1 MGVLMFL
8 VILSIVGVVG
18 IASVGIL
25 NQPQFGKIP
34 SGERLERIER
44 SPHYKDGHFQNETPT
59 VTMTKDK
66 GTLSAWWDFLVQD
79 HPSTIPDSG
88 QIKVIKT
95 DLSKLD
101 KNQDLILWFGHSSY
115 MIQAAGKRI
124 LVDPVFF
131 AGAPF
136 QFINKA
142 FPGTQIYAPSDIPDI
157 DYLVITHDHYDH
169 LDYETVTQIKDR
181 VSHVI
186 TGLGVGSHLEYWGY
200 PKSKLTELD
209 WGEAAEFSDG
219 TKFHCL
225 PARHFS
231 GRSLFQTKTLWASFV
246 LETPS
251 GKIYIG
257 GDSGYDKHFAHIGK
271 AFPDLDFAILE
282 NGQYNENW
290 ANIHTLPSELPQIA
304 GDLNAKRYM
313 TVHNSKF
320 KLSTHR
326 WDEPIKNAEALR
338 EKGFDVIIPTIG
350 EPVEW
355 KKAIVAPEQNKT
367 VEN

>member
-1 MGVLMFL
+1 MFL

-18 IASVGIL
+18 IAGIGIL

-34 SGERLERIER
+34 SGERLERIEK
-44 SPHYKDGHFQNETPT
+44 SPNYKDGHFQNETQT
-59 VTMTKDK
+59 TMMAKNK
-66 GTLSAWWDFLVQD
+66 GTLSIWWDFLFKE
-79 HPSTIPDSG
+79 HPNTVPDSG

-101 KNQDLILWFGHSSY
+101 KNKDLIIWFGHSSY

-142 FPGTQIYAPSDIPDI
+142 FPGTQIYTPEDIPDI
-157 DYLVITHDHYDH
+157 DFLIITHDHYDH
-169 LDYETVTQIKDR
+169 LDYETVPKIKDR
-181 VSHVI
+181 VNHVV

-200 PKSKLTELD
+200 PANKLTELD
-209 WGEAAEFSDG
+209 WDESESFADG
-219 TKFHCL
+219 FKIYCL

-257 GDSGYDKHFAHIGK
+257 GDSGYGPHYARIGK
-271 AFPDLDFAILE
+271 QFPDLDLAILE
-282 NGQYNENW
+282 NGQYDENW
-290 ANIHTLPSELPQIA
+290 ANIHTLPQELPLIA
-304 GDLNAKRYM
+304 KDLNAKRYM

-320 KLSTHR
+320 KLANHS
-326 WDEPIKNAEALR
+326 WDAPLKNAEALR
-338 EKGFDVIIPTIG
+338 QKGFDVMTPTIG
-350 EPVEW
+350 EILEW
-355 KKAIVAPEQNKT
+355 KKAIVAPESKPAKT

>member
-1 MGVLMFL
+1 MFL

-18 IASVGIL
+18 IASIGIL

-34 SGERLERIER
+34 SGERLERIEK
-44 SPHYKDGHFQNETPT
+44 SPHYKNGHFQNEIPT
-59 VTMTKDK
+59 VTMTQDK
-66 GTLSAWWDFLVQD
+66 GMLSAMWDFLFKD
-79 HPSTIPDSG
+79 YPNTIPDSG

-95 DLSKLD
+95 DLLHLD
-101 KNQDLILWFGHSSY
+101 KNQDLIIWFGHSSY

-142 FPGTQIYAPSDIPDI
+142 FPGTQIYKPEDLPDI
-157 DYLVITHDHYDH
+157 DFLIITHDHYDH
-169 LDYETVTQIKDR
+169 LDYETVPKIKNR
-181 VSHVI
+181 VSHVV
-186 TGLGVGSHLEYWGY
+186 TALGVGSHLEYWGY
-200 PKSKLTELD
+200 PVNKLTELD
-209 WGEAAEFSDG
+209 WGESASFSDG
-219 TKFHCL
+219 FKIHCL

-251 GKIYIG
+251 GNIYIG
-257 GDSGYDKHFAHIGK
+257 GDSGYGPHFAHIGK
-271 AFPDLDFAILE
+271 QFPNLDLAILE

-290 ANIHTLPSELPQIA
+290 ANIHTLPQELPLIA
-304 GDLNAKRYM
+304 KDLNAKRYM

-320 KLSTHR
+320 KLSTHS
-326 WDEPIKNAEALR
+326 WNEPQKNAEALL
-338 EKGFDVIIPTIG
+338 ENGFDVIMPSIG
-350 EPVEW
+350 EVLEW
-355 KKAIVAPEQNKT
+355 KNAIVPPEQKPAET
-367 VEN
+367 VKIK